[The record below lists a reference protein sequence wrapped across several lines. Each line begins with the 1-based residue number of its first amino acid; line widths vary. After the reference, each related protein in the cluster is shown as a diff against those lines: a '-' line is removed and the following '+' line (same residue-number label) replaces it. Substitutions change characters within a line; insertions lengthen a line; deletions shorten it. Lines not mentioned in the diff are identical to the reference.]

1 MTQLTKQENAL
12 LNEIRAY
19 SRMSKTKR
27 IQEDIL
33 NLKET
38 QFFGS
43 FSRVES
49 AVFDIEGVSG
59 LQLDE

>member
-1 MTQLTKQENAL
+1 MAQLTKQEKAL

-49 AVFDIEGVSG
+49 AVFDIKGVSG
-59 LQLDE
+59 LQLDD

>member
-1 MTQLTKQENAL
+1 MAQLTKQEKAL

>member
-1 MTQLTKQENAL
+1 MAQLTKQEKAL

-43 FSRVES
+43 FRRVES
-49 AVFDIEGVSG
+49 AVFDIKGVSG

>member
-1 MTQLTKQENAL
+1 MTQLTKEEKAL

-19 SRMSKTKR
+19 GRMSKVKR
-27 IQEDIL
+27 IEEDIL

-38 QFFGS
+38 QFFDS
-43 FSRVES
+43 FSRVQS
-49 AVFDIEGVSG
+49 AEFDSKGVSG

>member
-1 MTQLTKQENAL
+1 MTQLTKEEKAL

-19 SRMSKTKR
+19 GRMSKSKR
-27 IQEDIL
+27 IEEDIL

-49 AVFDIEGVSG
+49 AVFDIQGVSG